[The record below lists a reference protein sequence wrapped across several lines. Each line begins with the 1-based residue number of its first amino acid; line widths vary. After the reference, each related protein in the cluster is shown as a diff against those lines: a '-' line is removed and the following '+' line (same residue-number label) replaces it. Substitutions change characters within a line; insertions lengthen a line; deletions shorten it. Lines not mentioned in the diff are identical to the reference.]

1 MSIEVTE
8 QPARPARRR
17 IVRPATPS
25 RIASWSLPAASAVL
39 GLGLWEGTVAF
50 FNLPA
55 YLLPAP
61 TAVLQAMVEYWREL
75 LSQLAFTSFAA
86 AVGFVIALVLGIA
99 FGAAITASRT
109 VDRMLYPWLVISH
122 AIPKVVVA
130 PLFIIWI
137 GFGLKSEILFVVVF
151 TFFPIIVN
159 TVTGLKSADPEV
171 LQLARSMGASRWE
184 ALTKI
189 RIPNALPSIFA
200 GVKISA
206 TLAPVGAVIG
216 EFVAS
221 NNGLGH
227 VLIQAVGSLETT
239 LAFAAVVVISL
250 FGIAIWYAAEWVERV
265 SIPWHASQR
274 AGSTTAV

>member
-1 MSIEVTE
+1 MSVEASDPT
-8 QPARPARRR
+8 
-17 IVRPATPS
+17 VRGGAWRTPRVAAPS
-25 RIASWSLPAASAVL
+25 RAAAWLLPAASAL
-39 GLGLWEGTVAF
+39 IGLALWEAAVAYF
-50 FNLPA
+50 GLPA

-61 TAVLQAMVEYWREL
+61 SAVVQAIFAYRSVL
-75 LSQLAFTSFAA
+75 ISQLAFTAFAA
-86 AVGFVIALVLGIA
+86 AAGFAIALVLGIV

-130 PLFIIWI
+130 PLFIVWI

-159 TVTGLKSADPEV
+159 TVTGLKSADPDL
-171 LQLARSMGASRWE
+171 LQLARSMGATRWE

-189 RIPNALPSIFA
+189 RIPTALPSIFA
-200 GVKISA
+200 GIKISA
-206 TLAPVGAVIG
+206 TLASVGAVIG

-239 LAFAAVVVISL
+239 LAFAAVFVISV
-250 FGIAIWYAAEWVERV
+250 FGIAIWYAAEWVERA

-274 AGSTTAV
+274 GGSNTGF

>member
-1 MSIEVTE
+1 MSVEATGE
-8 QPARPARRR
+8 AARPAEG
-17 IVRPATPS
+17 VQRPATS
-25 RIASWSLPAASAVL
+25 GRMASWLLPAASAVI
-39 GLGLWEGTVAF
+39 GLALWEGSVAYF
-50 FNLPA
+50 RLPA

-61 TAVLQAMVEYWREL
+61 SAVLQAMGTFWHVL
-75 LSQLAFTSFAA
+75 LSQLAFTAFAA
-86 AVGFVIALVLGIA
+86 AAGFAVALVLGIG

-122 AIPKVVVA
+122 AVPKVVVA
-130 PLFIIWI
+130 PLFIVWI
-137 GFGLKSEILFVVVF
+137 GFGLKSEILFVIVF

-159 TVTGLKSADPEV
+159 TVTGLKSTDPEV
-171 LQLARSMGASRWE
+171 LQLARSMGATRWE
-184 ALTKI
+184 SLTKI

-200 GVKISA
+200 GIKISA

-239 LAFAAVVVISL
+239 LAFAAVVVISV
-250 FGIAIWYAAEWVERV
+250 FGIAIWYAAEWVEKL

-274 AGSTTAV
+274 IGTNTGV

>member
-1 MSIEVTE
+1 MSVEATGE
-8 QPARPARRR
+8 AARPADR
-17 IVRPATPS
+17 VQRPATS
-25 RIASWSLPAASAVL
+25 GRMASWLLPAASAVI
-39 GLGLWEGTVAF
+39 GLALWEGSVAYF
-50 FNLPA
+50 RLPA

-61 TAVLQAMVEYWREL
+61 SAVLQAMGTFWHVL
-75 LSQLAFTSFAA
+75 LSQLAFTAFAA
-86 AVGFVIALVLGIA
+86 AAGFAVALVLGIG

-122 AIPKVVVA
+122 AVPKVVVA
-130 PLFIIWI
+130 PLFIVWI
-137 GFGLKSEILFVVVF
+137 GFGLKSEILFVIVF

-171 LQLARSMGASRWE
+171 LQLARSMGATRWE
-184 ALTKI
+184 SLTKI

-200 GVKISA
+200 GIKISA

-221 NNGLGH
+221 NYGLGH
-227 VLIQAVGSLETT
+227 VLIQSVGNLETT
-239 LAFAAVVVISL
+239 LAFAAVVVISI
-250 FGIAIWYAAEWVERV
+250 FGIAIWYAAEWVEKL

-274 AGSTTAV
+274 IGTDTRV

>member
-1 MSIEVTE
+1 
-8 QPARPARRR
+8 
-17 IVRPATPS
+17 
-25 RIASWSLPAASAVL
+25 VL
-39 GLGLWEGTVAF
+39 LT
-50 FNLPA
+50 
-55 YLLPAP
+55 
-61 TAVLQAMVEYWREL
+61 
-75 LSQLAFTSFAA
+75 QLAFTAFAA
-86 AVGFVIALVLGIA
+86 AAGFAVALVLGIG

-122 AIPKVVVA
+122 AVPKVVVA
-130 PLFIIWI
+130 PLFIVWI
-137 GFGLKSEILFVVVF
+137 GFGLKSEILFVIVF

-159 TVTGLKSADPEV
+159 TVTGLKSTDPEV
-171 LQLARSMGASRWE
+171 LQLARSMGATRWE

-200 GVKISA
+200 GIKISA

-239 LAFAAVVVISL
+239 LAFAAVVVISA
-250 FGIAIWYAAEWVERV
+250 FGIAIWYAAEWVEKL

-274 AGSTTAV
+274 IGTNTGI